1 MAQNIIMKFY
11 SNKLALQLSII
22 ITKLL
27 TDKLNFQAA
36 TVIQRQ
42 LSKHWCFVSVFNI
55 VRPHTIPSH

>member
-42 LSKHWCFVSVFNI
+42 LSKH
-55 VRPHTIPSH
+55 